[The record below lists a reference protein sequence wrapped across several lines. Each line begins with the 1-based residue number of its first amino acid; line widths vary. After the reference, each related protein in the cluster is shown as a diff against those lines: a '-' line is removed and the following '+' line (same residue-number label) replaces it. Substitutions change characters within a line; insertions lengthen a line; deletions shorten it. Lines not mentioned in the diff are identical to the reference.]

1 MPFTGNTDFDF
12 LYGGGAVWDLQKDG
26 YEKITSLGLCGLE
39 ALLKR
44 GFFSAFFC
52 AKGKNGLRGVSNP
65 FNLK

>member
-44 GFFSAFFC
+44 GFFSAFFVQK
-52 AKGKNGLRGVSNP
+52 AKMACVGLAI
-65 FNLK
+65 LLT